1 MAKAIPPPPAETP
14 KSLFT
19 SAVDQLPRDRPSST
33 KRCTTCGAPGSEK
46 CPRCAVVEEHLEGY
60 VSTVVGRAKVMHAV
74 RRAEQ
79 ELTRRASRPSRPPP
93 PPAKVETVV
102 ADEKHVV
109 RRPTKGSP

>member
-1 MAKAIPPPPAETP
+1 MVKASIPPPTNPFAD
-14 KSLFT
+14 
-19 SAVDQLPRDRPSST
+19 AVDKLPRDRPSSV

-79 ELTRRASRPSRPPP
+79 ELNRRATRASRPPP
-93 PPAKVETVV
+93 PAGKVETVI
-102 ADEKHVV
+102 ADERHVV
-109 RRPTKGSP
+109 RPKVHR